1 MLKLDQKVSV
11 ETWDGHLFQVNL
23 RDFLKGL
30 GKKGWLDQTIAEEI
44 GLQHGVSYQSVEHW
58 QFKPKVIP
66 QQKRICGFQT
76 MLYRMHTG
84 WRFATLVESLYVIRD
99 HHGIALAPDALIHAL
114 YRDKR
119 LMASISTHKA
129 FMETK
134 LQLLRGFRRGAP
146 MKCYL
151 RYPRTTSEKRA
162 FYAASDLD
170 KTLIRGRRS
179 ASMLPSCW
187 GDAYRSTEHSW
198 KRQTRVDRQYLR
210 HAA

>member
-30 GKKGWLDQTIAEEI
+30 GKKGWLDQTIVKEI
-44 GLQHGVSYQSVEHW
+44 GLQHGISYQSVERW

-99 HHGIALAPDALIHAL
+99 HHGKALTPDALIHAL

-119 LMASISTHKA
+119 LMSSVSTHKA
-129 FMETK
+129 FTK
-134 LQLLRGFRRGAP
+134 TWLQFFRGFCRGAP

-151 RYPRTTSEKRA
+151 RQPRTTSEKRA
-162 FYAASDLD
+162 FYAAGDLG
-170 KTLIRGRRS
+170 KALARGRRS
-179 ASMLPSCW
+179 VSMLPSSW
-187 GDAYRSTEHSW
+187 DDSYRSREHSW
-198 KRQTRVDRQYLR
+198 KRQTKAHRQYLR